1 MDNGDEIMRFAG
13 AEGAGAARD
22 IEEDA
27 RAAMRAWE
35 AASVEGGGTD
45 FTVTPSAQP

>member
-1 MDNGDEIMRFAG
+1 VDNGDEIMRFAG